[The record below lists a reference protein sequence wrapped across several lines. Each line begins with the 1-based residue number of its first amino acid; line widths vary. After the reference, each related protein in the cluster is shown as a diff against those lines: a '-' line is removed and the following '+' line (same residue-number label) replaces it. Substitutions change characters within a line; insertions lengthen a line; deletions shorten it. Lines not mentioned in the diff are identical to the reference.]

1 MSRRVIT
8 ATTINELLAQGTT
21 CLQLEPGDIVT
32 ALAAEDAQRKGLRVI
47 PAKAAARAQPTG
59 AAPSDADNE
68 HAEVRKAV
76 IAALGHTPEGL
87 DQIISKVMK

>member
-21 CLQLEPGDIVT
+21 CLQLEPGDIIT

-59 AAPSDADNE
+59 AAPVMRTTS
-68 HAEVRKAV
+68 
-76 IAALGHTPEGL
+76 TPKCARPSSPRWATL
-87 DQIISKVMK
+87 PRAWTRSSPRS